1 MMVLIPMIIL
11 IIFKYVPMFGVI
23 LAFKDF
29 QYEGIMQSPWVGLK
43 NFKFLFSSQDAWRIT
58 KNTLGLNFL
67 FILTTQIGGIVFAII
82 LNEIRSRGAIRF
94 YQTAMFMPFIF
105 CQVLCLPM
113 WPLHFWMLTMAF

>member
-1 MMVLIPMIIL
+1 MLKRKIILESEGKIARCMKVMSKKSKTADASVTGGAAVLPRSGRKLSVGNRRSLELSMMVLIPMIIL

-58 KNTLGLNFL
+58 KTRW
-67 FILTTQIGGIVFAII
+67 A
-82 LNEIRSRGAIRF
+82 
-94 YQTAMFMPFIF
+94 
-105 CQVLCLPM
+105 
-113 WPLHFWMLTMAF
+113 

>member
-1 MMVLIPMIIL
+1 
-11 IIFKYVPMFGVI
+11 MFGVI

-82 LNEIRSRGAIRF
+82 L
-94 YQTAMFMPFIF
+94 Q
-105 CQVLCLPM
+105 
-113 WPLHFWMLTMAF
+113 